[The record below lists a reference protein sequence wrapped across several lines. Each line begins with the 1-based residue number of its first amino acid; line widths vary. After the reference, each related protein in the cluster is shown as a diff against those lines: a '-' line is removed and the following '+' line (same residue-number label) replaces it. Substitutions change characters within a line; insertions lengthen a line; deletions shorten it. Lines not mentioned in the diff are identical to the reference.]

1 LSLLA
6 VFMALAALY
15 ESWTIPFAVL
25 MVVPLG
31 VIGAVAAVLM
41 RGMPNDVYF
50 KVGMITVIG
59 LSSKNAILI
68 VQFARDLHARGVP
81 LTRAVIDAAG
91 TRFRPIVM
99 TSAAFLL
106 GVAPLVISSG
116 AGAESRRSIGTGV
129 FGGVLAATLLGLVF
143 APVAFHAVASL
154 TQRGRRADALERK
167 RDVKQPEGAG
177 PALSDREMESQ

>member
-1 LSLLA
+1 
-6 VFMALAALY
+6 
-15 ESWTIPFAVL
+15 

-31 VIGAVAAVLM
+31 VIGAVSAVLM

-59 LSSKNAILI
+59 LSAKNAILI

-91 TRFRPIVM
+91 ARFRPIVM

-106 GVAPLVISSG
+106 GVAPLVVSSG
-116 AGAESRRSIGTGV
+116 AGAESRQSIGTGV
-129 FGGVLAATLLGLVF
+129 FGGVLAATLFGLMF
-143 APVAFHAVASL
+143 APVAFHAVVSL
-154 TQRGRRADALERK
+154 TQRRRGRPGASEHAVKEGHQPDPARPARTDLEREQQETSSK
-167 RDVKQPEGAG
+167 
-177 PALSDREMESQ
+177 